1 MLSESLCVGMIPV
14 SEEGHTVLMK
24 TTINCTKNLDAYHT
38 RVWDSTRELI
48 ERKHQHLHAVHP
60 DLFKAE
66 LHLRAFGRQSEVH
79 LLVHDTKHRILEAHA
94 STDNLDKSISLAFKR
109 AEVQLAKPK
118 HLQKI

>member
-1 MLSESLCVGMIPV
+1 
-14 SEEGHTVLMK
+14 MK
-24 TTINCTKNLDAYHT
+24 TTINCTKHLDEERT
-38 RVWDSTRELI
+38 RVWESTRILI
-48 ERKHQHLHAVHP
+48 ERKHEHLRSHHP

-94 STDNLDKSISLAFKR
+94 SSDRLERAIALAFKR

-118 HLQKI
+118 HLQNM